1 MRTRSRMLAGF
12 AGAHLAL
19 SLAVGCLALWLVD
32 GSLREQA
39 RQGAEAIAQLIA
51 QGGFDPEN
59 PEVRAKIAS
68 LAGYEYR
75 LVRSDAALDP
85 GTVRRAVGDG
95 LRAVEVSYL
104 GAARERAIRAV
115 VLGTA
120 LLVFGGTVAFGLVA
134 WWLSRQ
140 LSRPIERLAESARRI
155 GAGDLERA
163 VPTVGSG
170 EIVALARDLEHMR
183 VRIRE
188 LDRQHR
194 QDERLAAIGTF
205 TATIAHEVRNPL
217 SAVRLTVQLLAEQHG
232 RDEATS
238 MIIDEIERLDL
249 IVDELLAFSTGM
261 AVEPRPCDLRVVVD
275 DTLRLMRR
283 QAEHAGV
290 TLSVAGG
297 ATLRADPARMR
308 QLLMNLVL
316 NAIQAQHGGGAVRIL
331 ITGDGLVVEDDGR
344 GVEPML
350 IERLFEPFATG
361 RVGGTG
367 LGLHLAWSIAQA
379 HGAKLRYERD
389 LATRFVLEGLD
400 PA

>member
-19 SLAVGCLALWLVD
+19 SLAVGWLALWLVE

-51 QGGFDPEN
+51 QGGFDPED
-59 PEVRAKIAS
+59 PAVRAKIAA

-75 LVRSDAALDP
+75 IVRDGGELVA
-85 GTVRRAVGDG
+85 GTVRRAIGNG
-95 LRAVEVSYL
+95 GRAVEISYL
-104 GAARERAIRAV
+104 GAEHERAVRTV

-120 LLVFGGTVAFGLVA
+120 LLVLGGTIAFGLVA

-140 LSRPIERLAESARRI
+140 LALPIERLAESARAI

-163 VPTVGSG
+163 VPAVGSG
-170 EIVALARDLEHMR
+170 EIGALARDLDQMR
-183 VRIRE
+183 IRIRE

-232 RDEATS
+232 HDEATTL
-238 MIIDEIERLDL
+238 IIDEIERLDL
-249 IVDELLAFSTGM
+249 IVDELLAFSKGM
-261 AVEPRPCDLRVVVD
+261 TVEPQPCDLRAVVD
-275 DTLRLMRR
+275 DTVRLMRR

-290 TLSVAGG
+290 ALSVTGEG
-297 ATLRADPARMR
+297 RVRADPARLR
-308 QLLMNLVL
+308 QLLMNLML
-316 NAIQAQHGGGAVRIL
+316 NAIQAQHGGGAVRIV
-331 ITGDGLVVEDDGR
+331 ITNDGLVVEDDGR

-361 RVGGTG
+361 RAGGTG
-367 LGLHLAWSIAQA
+367 LGLHLAWAIAQA
-379 HGAKLRYERD
+379 HGARLRYERD
-389 LATRFVLEGLD
+389 RATRFVLEGL
-400 PA
+400 ATA